1 MKDNLYDIIQ
11 KQLTVY
17 KNNKNIENLPKI
29 YCIKCEEILELVSSR
44 LSSNINVLKL
54 EQNEVNNG
62 CVFKADFGYGSSHDM
77 SSYYMGICDKC
88 TTDLYKRN
96 LITSFKELS
105 GKMND
110 VL

>member
-1 MKDNLYDIIQ
+1 MNDKLYDTIQ
-11 KQLTVY
+11 KQLSVY
-17 KNNKNIENLPKI
+17 KNNKNIENMPKI
-29 YCIKCEEILELVSSR
+29 YCIKCEDELHHSR
-44 LSSNINVLKL
+44 LIGIDVLRL
-54 EQNEVNNG
+54 ENTTILDG
-62 CVFKADFGYGSSHDM
+62 GVFRMEFGYGSSHDM

-105 GKMND
+105 AKMND